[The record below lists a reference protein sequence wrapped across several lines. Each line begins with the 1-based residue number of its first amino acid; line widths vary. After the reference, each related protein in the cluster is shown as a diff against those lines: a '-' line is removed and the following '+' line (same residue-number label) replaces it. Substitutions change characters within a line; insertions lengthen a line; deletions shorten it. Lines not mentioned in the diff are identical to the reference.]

1 VHSNSI
7 SHTDTERERERRSE
21 VRTKSSSSSPLTY
34 SSSNFLLEFF
44 DSKDAKLFLDTRRG
58 SRSRRRRSGQ
68 WLDVEHRITSSG
80 KVWNL
85 LEKLFILCRARS
97 RSVRTHSH
105 HQQQPR
111 VCVCRVMCWLD
122 GCEVTHQRAEWNAI
136 RRCQVPAYRKLVGIV
151 RKIETQFV
159 RANWNKLIDHDLEA
173 PDAVVVL
180 DTQ

>member
-1 VHSNSI
+1 
-7 SHTDTERERERRSE
+7 
-21 VRTKSSSSSPLTY
+21 
-34 SSSNFLLEFF
+34 
-44 DSKDAKLFLDTRRG
+44 
-58 SRSRRRRSGQ
+58 
-68 WLDVEHRITSSG
+68 
-80 KVWNL
+80 
-85 LEKLFILCRARS
+85 
-97 RSVRTHSH
+97 
-105 HQQQPR
+105 
-111 VCVCRVMCWLD
+111 MCWLD